1 MPAQN
6 LCLNGISLCLRDG
19 QTERPVLHIPE
30 LKLPAGTGAGIS
42 GVSGSGKTTLLRLI
56 SGLSLPTTGSVHWGT
71 ERIDTLPE
79 QQRDRWR
86 GATVGFVF
94 QDFRLF
100 PTLSVLENILLPVT
114 FYHRSI
120 PPLLAD
126 RAKKLLVEL
135 GMIQWNQQAQSLSRG
150 EQQRVAVARALL
162 LLPQLV
168 LADEPTASLDVDN
181 ARTVMDAL
189 TAYACAEQATLCVV
203 SHDPAAL
210 NRLSCRLH
218 LERGRLVAEPA

>member
-19 QTERPVLHIPE
+19 QEERPVLHIPQ
-30 LKLPAGTGAGIS
+30 LTLPAGAVAGIS

-56 SGLSLPTTGSVHWGT
+56 SGLSLPTTGSVHWG
-71 ERIDTLPE
+71 EQRIDTLPE
-79 QQRDRWR
+79 QQRDCWR
-86 GATVGFVF
+86 GTAVGFVF

-100 PTLSVLENILLPVT
+100 PTLSVLENVLLPVT

-120 PPLLAD
+120 PPQWLD
-126 RAKKLLVEL
+126 RAQSLLLEL
-135 GMIQWNQQAQSLSRG
+135 GMKQWKQRAHSLSRG

-162 LLPQLV
+162 LRPQLL
-168 LADEPTASLDVDN
+168 LADEPTASLDVEN

-189 TAYACAEQATLCVV
+189 LAYAHAEQATLCVV
-203 SHDPAAL
+203 SHDRAAL

-218 LERGRLVAEPA
+218 LERGRLVSEPA